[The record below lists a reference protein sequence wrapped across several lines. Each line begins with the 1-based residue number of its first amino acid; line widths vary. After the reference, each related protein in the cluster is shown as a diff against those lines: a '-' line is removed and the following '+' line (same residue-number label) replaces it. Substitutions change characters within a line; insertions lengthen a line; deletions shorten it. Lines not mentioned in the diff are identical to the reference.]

1 MLSDPKPIEAPRASG
16 KTCSQSPL
24 RTSSAAMCMIGWSVP
39 RFRLIGSVLP
49 FRKNCLRDG
58 GTDSKKLRLTYVC
71 TGLPVVWT
79 SLLLQRCCLPDG
91 PI

>member
-1 MLSDPKPIEAPRASG
+1 MMLLDPDPAKPLRASG

-49 FRKNCLRDG
+49 FRKNCLHDG
-58 GTDSKKLRLTYVC
+58 MTHSMQLRLSYVC
-71 TGLPVVWT
+71 TGLSVVST
-79 SLLLQRCCLPDG
+79 TLLPRRLLP
-91 PI
+91 P